1 MIIIIIFYQQ
11 LKKLNYKTL
20 IKKIFITF
28 FFLTIIF
35 SCNLF
40 EIDPKQKNM
49 TITMS
54 SHQTSR
60 QYRKKIV
67 FIGRED
73 DALLENGRLR
83 HLSTNNDDTW

>member
-1 MIIIIIFYQQ
+1 
-11 LKKLNYKTL
+11 
-20 IKKIFITF
+20 
-28 FFLTIIF
+28 
-35 SCNLF
+35 
-40 EIDPKQKNM
+40 
-49 TITMS
+49 MS

-83 HLSTNNDDTW
+83 HLSTNNDDTWWLTRSIELERA